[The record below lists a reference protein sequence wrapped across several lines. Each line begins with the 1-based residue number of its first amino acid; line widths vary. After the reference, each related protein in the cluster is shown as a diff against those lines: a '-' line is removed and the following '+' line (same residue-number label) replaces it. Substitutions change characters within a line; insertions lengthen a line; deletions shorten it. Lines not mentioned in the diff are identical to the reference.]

1 MAKQKTVDDPRG
13 PEELREFT
21 SKQKGGHGILLQSP
35 EFDYSNGKTAPR
47 PIKRAITATLQ
58 FGVKFD
64 PYVECG
70 EGGKNR
76 HFRDITPQSALAVLL
91 EKTKERESPVIFWKD
106 RPMGDDEKE
115 FERRLR
121 TEKNLRL
128 EQQDEN
134 AKLRDLIASA
144 GIKVP
149 ADL

>member
-1 MAKQKTVDDPRG
+1 MAKVKTVEDPRG

-21 SKQKGGHGILLQSP
+21 SKQKGGHGILLQAP

-58 FGVKFD
+58 FGIKFD
-64 PYVECG
+64 PYIECG
-70 EGGKNR
+70 PEGKNR
-76 HFRDITPQSALAVLL
+76 HFRDITPEKALEVLR
-91 EKTKERESPVIFWKD
+91 EKAAERESPVILWKD

-121 TEKNLRL
+121 TEKTLRL

-134 AKLRDLIASA
+134 AKLRELIASA